1 MNSLEKCYVNI
12 GNSWIFGCSILTCG
26 ILSYTYL
33 DGISN
38 LQIIHMKHKYRLEL
52 QQINDSID
60 LNEKI
65 KNEDKIISNYWKHIN
80 ITYIVGIVGIVG
92 ASVSAFRSR
101 YI

>member
-26 ILSYTYL
+26 ILSYAYL

-38 LQIIHMKHKYRLEL
+38 SYLIHMKHKYRLEL
-52 QQINDSID
+52 QQINYPIN
-60 LNEKI
+60 LNEEI

-80 ITYIVGIVGIVG
+80 ITFISGIVGIAG
-92 ASVSAFRSR
+92 ISVITLRSR
-101 YI
+101 FI

>member
-1 MNSLEKCYVNI
+1 MNSLEKYYVNV

-26 ILSYTYL
+26 ILSYAYL

-52 QQINDSID
+52 QQINDSIN
-60 LNEKI
+60 LNEEI

-80 ITYIVGIVGIVG
+80 ITFIAGIVGIAG
-92 ASVSAFRSR
+92 ISVTAFRSR
-101 YI
+101 LI